1 MTPDEI
7 KELADPEAIQWDNF
21 DDALIGVD
29 RDGKLVYDIDKMIK
43 VLVTKDGMS
52 EEDAIE
58 YLDFNVFG
66 AYVGELTP
74 IHINLY
80 KH

>member
-21 DDALIGVD
+21 DDALVGVD
-29 RDGKLVYDIDKMIK
+29 RDGKLVYDIDKMINM
-43 VLVTKDGMS
+43 LVTKDGMS
-52 EEDAIE
+52 EDEAIE

-80 KH
+80 K